1 MATGALIPSQRRT
14 PGKDALTTA
23 AAGRAVSPQDQA
35 RIATLLQA
43 AGRANQAGDAE
54 RLKKTLEEIL
64 EIDPGHANATYNLGI
79 LYRDRDDIFNAEVHL
94 RRAIKLDPH
103 MTDAYQG
110 LADVLF
116 GAKHL
121 VAGRQGLRG
130 GAGTGT
136 QPAAATAEPR
146 QDPHDAEGGEGSR
159 APGPARPGNRRP
171 VGRGLVHARLG
182 IVASRRRYSRSAAS
196 GRPGHALQVR
206 CCLRPGVQGARPASA
221 RPHRRGGCPVG

>member
-14 PGKDALTTA
+14 PGKDALTA

-43 AGRANQAGDAE
+43 AGRANQAGDPE

-110 LADVLF
+110 LADV
-116 GAKHL
+116 
-121 VAGRQGLRG
+121 
-130 GAGTGT
+130 
-136 QPAAATAEPR
+136 
-146 QDPHDAEGGEGSR
+146 
-159 APGPARPGNRRP
+159 
-171 VGRGLVHARLG
+171 
-182 IVASRRRYSRSAAS
+182 
-196 GRPGHALQVR
+196 
-206 CCLRPGVQGARPASA
+206 
-221 RPHRRGGCPVG
+221 